1 VKPPSARAMSAA
13 TDGFSAMMSFL
24 AMRRERPQMIS
35 AKPHA
40 VQPACGCG

>member
-1 VKPPSARAMSAA
+1 MSAA

-35 AKPHA
+35 AKARP
-40 VQPACGCG
+40 VQPDRNYGLTAAAYVR